1 MKAINMNILITG
13 GSGFI
18 GTRLIDELL
27 KHNHKIT
34 IYDKNI
40 SKKYPKLTVKGD
52 VRDVEALT
60 NACQNIDLI
69 YNLAAEHADNVTP
82 LSLYKDVNVDGAKN
96 VVKAAKAN
104 GIKKII
110 FTSSVAI
117 YPLDAGESHEE
128 LEPAPF
134 NEYGRTKLAAEKVFL
149 QWQAEDKE
157 NSLFMVRPAAVFGE
171 TNRGNIYNL
180 LKQIHSG
187 KFLNIGKG
195 NNRKSIGYVGNIA
208 AFLTTL
214 ADKTTT
220 VDIYNYA
227 DKPDMTSREMADYI
241 QKELGRDK
249 KIATVPYFVGLM
261 GGYAFDILSKLTGK
275 KYPISSIRI
284 KKFTADTSIDTTKLE
299 NSGFVRPFTLQEG
312 FSKTIKAEF
321 LS

>member
-1 MKAINMNILITG
+1 MNILITG

-27 KHNHKIT
+27 KANHKIT
-34 IYDKNI
+34 IYDKHI
-40 SKKYPKLTVKGD
+40 SKKYPDLTTKGD
-52 VRDVEALT
+52 VRDVESLIE
-60 NACQNIDLI
+60 ACKGIDLI

-82 LSLYKDVNVDGAKN
+82 LSLYKDVNVGGAQN
-96 VVKAAKAN
+96 VIEAAKAN
-104 GIKKII
+104 NIKKII

-128 LEPAPF
+128 MEPAPF
-134 NEYGRTKLAAEKVFL
+134 NEYGRTKLAAEKLFL
-149 QWQAEDKE
+149 AWQAEDKE
-157 NSLFMVRPAAVFGE
+157 NSLFMIRPAAVFGE

-208 AFLTTL
+208 AFLATL

-249 KIATVPYFVGLM
+249 KIATVPYIVGLM
-261 GGYAFDILSKLTGK
+261 GGYAFDILSKITGK

-312 FSKTIKAEF
+312 FSRTIKAEF

>member
-1 MKAINMNILITG
+1 MNILITG

-27 KHNHKIT
+27 KANHKIT
-34 IYDKNI
+34 IYDKQI
-40 SKKYPKLTVKGD
+40 SKKYPDLTTEGD
-52 VRDVEALT
+52 VRDVESLT
-60 NACQNIDLI
+60 EACKGIDLI

-82 LSLYKDVNVDGAKN
+82 LSLYKDVNVGGAQN
-96 VVKAAKAN
+96 VIKAAKAN
-104 GIKKII
+104 NIKKII

-134 NEYGRTKLAAEKVFL
+134 NEYGRTKLAAEKLFL
-149 QWQAEDKE
+149 AWQAEDKE
-157 NSLFMVRPAAVFGE
+157 NSLFMIRPAAVFGE

-208 AFLTTL
+208 AFLATL

-249 KIATVPYFVGLM
+249 KIATVPYIVGLM
-261 GGYAFDILSKLTGK
+261 GGYAFDILSKITGK

-312 FSKTIKAEF
+312 FSRTIKAEF